1 MKKLGEILS
10 WIAIF
15 EVGLGFMIVL
25 GVMWWVQDDVHK
37 SDKKKKKEK
46 AP

>member
-1 MKKLGEILS
+1 MEKLGEILS

-15 EVGLGFMIVL
+15 EVGLGFMTVL
-25 GVMWWVQDDVHK
+25 GVMSWVQYDGYK
-37 SDKKKKKEK
+37 SDKKRKKEK